1 MANTTARGRK
11 TRSLRRDHQPTFG
24 TRRRR
29 WVASIMG
36 GIVVVGGFTFFFS
49 NRLGGREGFG
59 IGSCDVAPLIVPFC
73 RRKEP

>member
-1 MANTTARGRK
+1 
-11 TRSLRRDHQPTFG
+11 
-24 TRRRR
+24 
-29 WVASIMG
+29 MG